1 MIESNVLSAWI
12 LSLLHQ
18 QCDEVRVT
26 PYQRVAL
33 SQLFQEYVIEETE
46 DVSIARVEAAYNRQ
60 GLPLTK
66 YDNTRPSHLASHH
79 RGYPVKSWIEDKAA
93 WLENKSTALLLS

>member
-1 MIESNVLSAWI
+1 MNDRDLLAACI

-46 DVSIARVEAAYNRQ
+46 DVSIARVEAAYNRR
-60 GLPLTK
+60 GSL
-66 YDNTRPSHLASHH
+66 NTIILGLASH
-79 RGYPVKSWIEDKAA
+79 RRAEAA
-93 WLENKSTALLLS
+93 R

>member
-1 MIESNVLSAWI
+1 MNDRDLLAAWI

-26 PYQRVAL
+26 PYQRFAL

-46 DVSIARVEAAYNRQ
+46 DVSIARVEAAYNRR
-60 GLPLTK
+60 GSL
-66 YDNTRPSHLASHH
+66 NTIILGLASH
-79 RGYPVKSWIEDKAA
+79 RRAEAA
-93 WLENKSTALLLS
+93 R